1 MIKNKQETFNIK
13 TKKIQNLNVES
24 SSNISYIIDKNQVQ
38 QNIKQA
44 KLKLQK
50 WKNNEK
56 KYRKINSILEFI
68 LMMMLLYG
76 VAGWIVID
84 NFVYL
89 ITMFCLLIPMCA
101 ICVFLDK
108 FKRIFEIVE
117 SGDYRKMLDE
127 ITLFGDLKPK
137 DFVYVGVSENKDD
150 EKLVNFK
157 YIYKDNGVEC
167 EKVIKYFKIIKSE
180 DIKES
185 VLVFDR
191 LEYYIPNT

>member
-1 MIKNKQETFNIK
+1 MKNKQEHFDIK
-13 TKKIQNLNVES
+13 NKKIHNLSVES
-24 SSNISYIIDKNQVQ
+24 TSNISYIIDKNQVQ

-50 WKNNEK
+50 WKNNKK
-56 KYRKINSILEFI
+56 KYRKINSALEFI
-68 LMMMLLYG
+68 LIMMLLYG

-84 NFVYL
+84 SFVYL
-89 ITMFCLLIPMCA
+89 ITMFCLFIPMCA

-137 DFVYVGVSENKDD
+137 DFVYVGVSEDKDN
-150 EKLVNFK
+150 EKMVNFK
-157 YIYKDNGVEC
+157 YIYKDNGVEH
-167 EKVIKYFKIIKSE
+167 EKKICFFKIIKSD
-180 DIKES
+180 DIKEP

-191 LEYYIPNT
+191 LEYYIPK

>member
-1 MIKNKQETFNIK
+1 MKNKKENFDIK
-13 TKKIQNLNVES
+13 KKKIQNLNIES
-24 SSNISYIIDKNQVQ
+24 ASNISYIIDKNQVQ
-38 QNIKQA
+38 QNVKQA
-44 KLKLQK
+44 KLKLQT

-56 KYRKINSILEFI
+56 KYQRINSVLEFI
-68 LMMMLLYG
+68 FMIMLLYG
-76 VAGWIVID
+76 VAGWIVVD

-108 FKRIFEIVE
+108 FKRIFEIVK

-127 ITLFGDLKPK
+127 ITLFGDLKPN

-191 LEYYIPNT
+191 FEYYVPNT